1 MSQAEAM
8 EASFQNNTVHSRSS
22 EGQEATKKRDVLAHI
37 NKLYLEIGNQSN
49 IPEEAQIEVGRW
61 VNILSYVSDNVI
73 DVMMDL
79 DKAYDY
85 VQRASIAIKSA
96 SNKDKPSLALSR
108 EIRHEIVMDI
118 FRTDDWLPRLI
129 TKITNGSPSVTVV
142 FGVVFSTVTFIVWR
156 LSR

>member
-8 EASFQNNTVHSRSS
+8 VASFQNNTVHSRSS
-22 EGQEATKKRDVLAHI
+22 EGQLATKKRDVLAHI
-37 NKLYLEIGNQSN
+37 NKLYVEIGNQSN

-73 DVMMDL
+73 DETMDL

-96 SNKDKPSLALSR
+96 SNKDKPSLALSK
-108 EIRHEIVMDI
+108 EI
-118 FRTDDWLPRLI
+118 
-129 TKITNGSPSVTVV
+129 
-142 FGVVFSTVTFIVWR
+142 
-156 LSR
+156 